1 MKDDIFKELLA
12 SVKEGGAI
20 LRGEKQP
27 SRVFTVGVP
36 DVRFI
41 RNRYHLS
48 QKMFAKLLGISVKTL
63 QNWEQHRRVPHG
75 PALRLLQVAAIHPE
89 ALIDVAC
96 EQEKAAVA

>member
-1 MKDDIFKELLA
+1 MKEDIFEELLA

-27 SRVFTVGVP
+27 SRIFTIGVP
-36 DVRFI
+36 DVKFI

-48 QKMFAKLLGISVKTL
+48 QKMFAELLGISIKTL

-75 PALRLLQVAAIHPE
+75 PALRLLQVAAIHPK
-89 ALIDVAC
+89 ALIDVA
-96 EQEKAAVA
+96 QKAAEA

>member
-1 MKDDIFKELLA
+1 MKEKIFKELLA

-20 LRGEKQP
+20 LRGEKHP

-36 DVRFI
+36 DVRLI

-48 QKMFAKLLGISVKTL
+48 QKMFAELLGISVKTL
-63 QNWEQHRRVPHG
+63 QNWEQHRRSPHG

-89 ALIDVAC
+89 ALLDVA
-96 EQEKAAVA
+96 QKAAEA